1 MDRKSDDDDVLAV
14 AKALRSFPYSF
25 VLVGGA
31 AVPFLLTDPIVSAR
45 STLDFD
51 IVVRIATRGEY
62 YEVEEWL
69 RDHEFTE
76 TKDGPICRWRL
87 DEHLIDVMPTSED
100 VLGFSNQWY
109 EAALQSAT
117 RHELEEDISI
127 PVVAAP
133 PFVGAKIEAFRS
145 RGEDDYYAS
154 SDLEDIITVLN
165 GRPEIVDEVRQDDR
179 SSSRVRRQRLQEM
192 DRKRRIQQCSTGPPA
207 TCRDEPGTNPC
218 RRKPHA
224 GDHPTIRISQ
234 QLNCYSSR
242 SQFFV

>member
-165 GRPEIVDEVRQDDR
+165 GRPEIVDEFGKTTAPLHVYVASVFKRWIESTEFNNALPGHLQHAETSPER
-179 SSSRVRRQRLQEM
+179 TRVVENHMQAI
-192 DRKRRIQQCSTGPPA
+192 IQQS
-207 TCRDEPGTNPC
+207 E
-218 RRKPHA
+218 
-224 GDHPTIRISQ
+224 
-234 QLNCYSSR
+234 SR
-242 SQFFV
+242 NS

>member
-62 YEVEEWL
+62 YEVEDWL

-87 DEHLIDVMPTSED
+87 DEHLIGVMHIGRRAGLFESVVRSCSPISD
-100 VLGFSNQWY
+100 Q
-109 EAALQSAT
+109 T
-117 RHELEEDISI
+117 R
-127 PVVAAP
+127 A
-133 PFVGAKIEAFRS
+133 
-145 RGEDDYYAS
+145 
-154 SDLEDIITVLN
+154 
-165 GRPEIVDEVRQDDR
+165 
-179 SSSRVRRQRLQEM
+179 
-192 DRKRRIQQCSTGPPA
+192 
-207 TCRDEPGTNPC
+207 
-218 RRKPHA
+218 
-224 GDHPTIRISQ
+224 
-234 QLNCYSSR
+234 
-242 SQFFV
+242 